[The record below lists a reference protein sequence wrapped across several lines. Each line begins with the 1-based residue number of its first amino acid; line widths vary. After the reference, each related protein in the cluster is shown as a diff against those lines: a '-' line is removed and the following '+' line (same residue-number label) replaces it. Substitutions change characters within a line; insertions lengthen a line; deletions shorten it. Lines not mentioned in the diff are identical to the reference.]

1 MIRTCWVVLLA
12 VLCVAGPA
20 RAGDR
25 VAKVVDEFVAT
36 LHEESFSAFD
46 RVRGGG
52 DIEQWRD
59 VRTLMQRFRCI
70 VVSNAS
76 IRAIG
81 QEGGRTVVELDLIGS
96 GTMRGASARTKAIP
110 ARWTLTLDTSDAPDT
125 VPRIVAAEVTE
136 SIVARELAAAL
147 PRPPDTTRLL
157 ARGLD
162 LGRLARQLAY
172 DVADPAYQDRG
183 EPAMIWATN
192 TAIEL
197 GDRST
202 EAYCRALHATLLA
215 IQGDLARARASASEA
230 LRIAEEEHDADTQ
243 VAALFPLAFI
253 ASATA
258 GQDARLR
265 YFHRAADLLPLS
277 DDPQPALRALH
288 MASYY
293 ESLRGNFAA
302 ALNAAEKL
310 SRESA
315 NASWPEGVTMARF
328 TLAAVQQELGDEA
341 AVQEL
346 CRRIIADTGRQGET
360 ALATAARIDLAG
372 SLMRSGQREQAQEVI
387 RMATPQIGRMASWDQ
402 PGAYL
407 QLAAYARMDRDFD
420 RARELLR
427 TTREAYAAS
436 GAASTVPPY
445 VMQLESEIA
454 YESGDLAG
462 ALTGATRAL
471 EAYRADDGG
480 ALPYASAWPIE
491 LLIARIFR
499 DYGRCD
505 ETAEHLR
512 QAIAIVEA
520 DLEDVVADEA
530 GHVAY
535 FEARL
540 EPYRELIDVLVDQQ
554 HVDEAFT
561 VSEAMRARRLR
572 DLTARARLQP
582 RDARSAAEAAE
593 GTALDARLARLN
605 RTLLTATGEDP
616 ALVRQ
621 ELTAARAELAALE
634 LRMSAAH
641 PETMRRPLVVT
652 DVPAPPEGTAVI
664 EYVVLPRRTVAFVWR
679 RDGSGRPVL
688 VARAL
693 PVSRERLAA
702 ATQTFVR
709 AIERVDYSVDDSGD
723 VLRRLVIDPL
733 APDLHGITSLQI
745 VPSDVLWNLPFDAL
759 RNADRSYLADHFS
772 ISYTPALSFQPHPAP
787 EAARPTLLAFGDPEG
802 ADASA
807 LVRLGDAQQ
816 EAEAIGALYGA
827 NARVLTGAA
836 ATELAFK
843 NDAPAYSVL
852 HVATHGLID
861 ERAPLFS
868 ALLLA
873 PAGGEDGLLEAREI
887 LDGRLNAELV
897 IFSACETGR
906 GRIGQGEGIV
916 GMTWAALGGGAST
929 VVVSQWKAESR
940 STRALMVDF
949 HRELLAGRGRAE
961 ALARAKR
968 RLKRTPEFAH
978 PFFWAAF
985 VVVGAPR

>member
-1 MIRTCWVVLLA
+1 MIRMCWAVLLVVL
-12 VLCVAGPA
+12 CGVAPA
-20 RAGDR
+20 RADHR
-25 VAKVVDEFVAT
+25 VEKVVDEFVAT

-52 DIEQWRD
+52 NIEQWGD

-70 VVSNAS
+70 VLSSAV
-76 IRAIG
+76 IRSIG
-81 QEGGRTVVELDLIGS
+81 QEGGRTIVELDLVGT

-110 ARWTLTLDTSDAPDT
+110 ARWTLTLDTSGAPGA
-125 VPRIVAAEVTE
+125 VPRIVAAEMTE

-147 PRPPDTTRLL
+147 PRPPDTTTLL

-162 LGRLARQLAY
+162 LGRLARKLAY

-183 EPAMIWATN
+183 EPAMTWATN

-197 GDRST
+197 GDRSA
-202 EAYCRALHATLLA
+202 EAYCRALHATLFV
-215 IQGDLARARASASEA
+215 IRGDLERARASASEA

-243 VAALFPLAFI
+243 VAALFPLAFV

-258 GQDARLR
+258 GQDAGLR

-315 NASWPEGVTMARF
+315 KAGWPEGVTMARF
-328 TLAAVQQELGDEA
+328 TLATVQQQLGDEA

-346 CRRIIADTGRQGET
+346 CRRIIADTERQGET
-360 ALATAARIDLAG
+360 GLATAARIGLAG
-372 SLMRSGQREQAQEVI
+372 SLMHSGQREQAQEII
-387 RMATPQIGRMASWDQ
+387 RMATPQIGRMTSWDQ
-402 PGAYL
+402 PGAYV
-407 QLAAYARMDRDFD
+407 QLAAYAQMDRDFD

-427 TTREAYAAS
+427 TARDAYAAS
-436 GAASTVPPY
+436 GASVPPY

-454 YESGDLAG
+454 YESGDLSG
-462 ALTGATRAL
+462 ALSSAARAL
-471 EAYRADDGG
+471 EAYQADNAGT
-480 ALPYASAWPIE
+480 LPYASAWPIE
-491 LLIARIFR
+491 LLMARIFR
-499 DYGRCD
+499 DYGHCD

-512 QAIAIVEA
+512 QAVAIVEA
-520 DLEDVVADEA
+520 DLEDVVANEA

-554 HVDEAFT
+554 HVDEAFA

-593 GTALDARLARLN
+593 QTALEARLARLN
-605 RTLLTATGEDP
+605 RTLLTAAGAEV

-634 LRMSAAH
+634 LRVSAAH
-641 PETMRRPLVVT
+641 PEAMRRRPLVVA

-664 EYVVLPRRTVAFVWR
+664 EYVVLPRRTIAFVWR

-688 VARAL
+688 AARAL

-723 VLRRLVIDPL
+723 VLRKLVFDPL
-733 APDLHGITSLQI
+733 VPDLHGITSLQI
-745 VPSDVLWNLPFDAL
+745 VPSDLLWTLPFDAL

-802 ADASA
+802 ADSA
-807 LVRLGDAQQ
+807 LARLGDAQE

-852 HVATHGLID
+852 HLATHGLLD

-868 ALLLA
+868 SLLLA

-897 IFSACETGR
+897 VLSACETGR
-906 GRIGQGEGIV
+906 GQIGAGEGIV
-916 GMTWAALGGGAST
+916 GMAWAALGGGAST

-940 STRALMVDF
+940 STRTLMVDF
-949 HRELLAGRGRAE
+949 HRELLAGRGSAE
-961 ALARAKR
+961 ALTRAKR
-968 RLKRTPEFAH
+968 HLKRTPEFAH
-978 PFFWAAF
+978 PFFWASF
-985 VVVGAPR
+985 VVVGAR